1 MGLSEIMQAV
11 ILAGG
16 PGTRLKPITEKIPK
30 AMILIGGK
38 PFLELQLNLLKR
50 HGISD
55 IVLCIG
61 HLGEKIKE
69 YFGDGRKFGVEIRYS
84 EETEKLLGTGGG
96 LKKTVD
102 LLDDVFFVT
111 YGDAYLILDY
121 QNVMRHFKK
130 TNKLGLMVVY
140 KNFDRYDKSNV
151 VVEKGLVKI
160 YSKKRKAPNMVYIDF
175 GVSVL
180 RKKALDLIPEGKVA
194 DLEELYQELI
204 RRKELLAFET
214 GQRFYEI
221 GSPEGLK
228 EFEELISSGQIKI

>member
-1 MGLSEIMQAV
+1 MQAV

-16 PGTRLKPITEKIPK
+16 LGTRLEPIIGKIPK
-30 AMILIGGK
+30 AMISVHGK
-38 PFLELQLNLLKR
+38 PFLEHQLRLLKR
-50 HGISD
+50 HGISN

-61 HLGEKIKE
+61 HLGEKINKH
-69 YFGDGRKFGVEIRYS
+69 FGDGKKFGVKIKYS
-84 EETEKLLGTGGG
+84 EETEGLLGTAGAI
-96 LKKTVD
+96 KKARD

-121 QNVMRHFKK
+121 QNVMRYFKK
-130 TNKLGLMVVY
+130 TNKLGLMAVY
-140 KNFDRYDKSNV
+140 KNFDMYDKSNV

-180 RKKALDLIPEGKVA
+180 RKKALGLIPEGKVA

-228 EFEELISSGQIKI
+228 EFEDLVSSEQIKI

>member
-1 MGLSEIMQAV
+1 MQAV

-16 PGTRLKPITEKIPK
+16 LGTRLKPIIGKIPK
-30 AMILIGGK
+30 AMISVHGK
-38 PFLELQLNLLKR
+38 PFFEHQLRLLKQY
-50 HGISD
+50 GISD

-61 HLGEKIKE
+61 YLGEKINKH
-69 YFGDGRKFGVEIRYS
+69 FGDGKKFGVKIKYS
-84 EETEKLLGTGGG
+84 EETEGLLGTAGAI
-96 LKKTVD
+96 KKARD

-121 QNVMRHFKK
+121 QNVMRYFKK

-180 RKKALDLIPEGKVA
+180 RKKALGLIPEGKVA

-228 EFEELISSGQIKI
+228 EFEDLVSSGQIKI

>member
-1 MGLSEIMQAV
+1 MQAV

-16 PGTRLKPITEKIPK
+16 LGTRLKPVTEKIPK
-30 AMILIGGK
+30 AMISIRGK
-38 PFLELQLNLLKR
+38 PFLEHQLNLLKR
-50 HGISD
+50 HDISD
-55 IVLCIG
+55 VVLCIG
-61 HLGEKIKE
+61 YLGEKIKKH
-69 YFGDGRKFGVEIRYS
+69 FGDGEKFGVKIRYS
-84 EETEKLLGTGGG
+84 EETGGLLGTAGAI
-96 LKKTVD
+96 KKARD

-121 QNVMRHFKK
+121 QNVMRYFKK

-140 KNFDRYDKSNV
+140 KNFDKYDKSNV
-151 VVEKGLVKI
+151 VVEGDLVKI
-160 YSKKRKAPNMVYIDF
+160 YTKKKKFPNMVYIDF

-214 GQRFYEI
+214 NQRFYEI
-221 GSPEGLK
+221 GGPDGLR
-228 EFEELISSGQIKI
+228 EFERLISSGRMKI